1 MSMDSVFKL
10 GEIIVNENQL
20 AKFSRFYDMLIDEN
34 EKYNLTSITEKQDV
48 YVKHFLDSILIDRL
62 NYDFSGKS
70 MIDIGTGAG
79 FPAIPLKIMH
89 ESLMMT
95 GLDALNK
102 RIGFIQMVCDELN
115 LKDVHLIHGRAEDF
129 GQDPLYRE
137 RYDFAV
143 SRAVAELRLLLEY
156 VMPFVK
162 VNGYFLAY
170 KSLKTKTELDEAQN
184 AMKIMKCKLIDIAQ
198 FELPFDYGTRDIMI
212 IQKTGKL
219 DRRFPR
225 KAGTPKKS
233 PL

>member
-1 MSMDSVFKL
+1 MKSIFTL
-10 GEIIVNENQL
+10 GELDVSEAQL
-20 AKFSRFYDMLIDEN
+20 IKFEQFYDLLISEN
-34 EKYNLTSITEKQDV
+34 EKFNLTSITDKQEV

-62 NYDFSGKS
+62 DFDYESKK

-89 ESLMMT
+89 DSIAMT

-102 RIGFIQMVCDELN
+102 RIGFIQMVCKSLELSEMT
-115 LKDVHLIHGRAEDF
+115 LIHGRAEDF
-129 GQDPLYRE
+129 GQNPLYRE

-162 VNGYFLAY
+162 VDGYFLAY
-170 KSLKTKTELDEAQN
+170 KSLKTKTELDDAQN
-184 AMKIMKCKLIDIAQ
+184 AMKIMKSKLVDIVE
-198 FELPFDYGTRDIMI
+198 FKLPLDFGTRDIMI

-219 DRRFPR
+219 DRKYPR

>member
-1 MSMDSVFKL
+1 MSMDSIFKL
-10 GEIIVNENQL
+10 GEVNVNEIQL
-20 AKFSRFYDMLIDEN
+20 AKFDRFYDLLISEN

-48 YVKHFLDSILIDRL
+48 YVKHFLDSIMIDRL
-62 NYDFSGKS
+62 SFDFDGKS

-89 ESLMMT
+89 DSIMMT

-115 LKDVHLIHGRAEDF
+115 LKDLSLIHGRAEDF
-129 GQDPLYRE
+129 GQNSIYRE

-162 VNGYFLAY
+162 VDGYFLAY
-170 KSLKTKTELDEAQN
+170 KSLKTKTELEEAQN
-184 AMKIMKCKLIDIAQ
+184 AMNVMKCKLVEIAQ
-198 FELPFDYGTRDIMI
+198 FKLPYDYGTRDIMI

-219 DRRFPR
+219 DKRYPR

>member
-1 MSMDSVFKL
+1 MKSIFTL
-10 GEIIVNENQL
+10 GELDVSEAQL
-20 AKFSRFYDMLIDEN
+20 IKFEQFYDLLISEN
-34 EKYNLTSITEKQDV
+34 EKFNLTSITDKQEV

-62 NYDFSGKS
+62 DFDYESKK

-89 ESLMMT
+89 DSIAMT

-102 RIGFIQMVCDELN
+102 RIGFIQMVCKSLELSEMT
-115 LKDVHLIHGRAEDF
+115 LIHGRAEDF
-129 GQDPLYRE
+129 GQNPLYRE

-170 KSLKTKTELDEAQN
+170 KSLKTKTELDDAQN
-184 AMKIMKCKLIDIAQ
+184 AMKIMKSKLVDIVE
-198 FELPFDYGTRDIMI
+198 FKLPLDFGTRDIMI

-219 DRRFPR
+219 DRKYPR

>member
-1 MSMDSVFKL
+1 MKSIFTL
-10 GEIIVNENQL
+10 GELDVSEAQFI
-20 AKFSRFYDMLIDEN
+20 KFEQFYDLLISEN
-34 EKYNLTSITEKQDV
+34 EKFNLTSITDKQEV

-62 NYDFSGKS
+62 DFDYESKK

-89 ESLMMT
+89 DSIAMT

-102 RIGFIQMVCDELN
+102 RIGFIQMVCKSLELSEMT
-115 LKDVHLIHGRAEDF
+115 LIHGRAEDF
-129 GQDPLYRE
+129 GQNPLYRE

-162 VNGYFLAY
+162 VDGYFLAY
-170 KSLKTKTELDEAQN
+170 KSLKTKTELDDAQN
-184 AMKIMKCKLIDIAQ
+184 AMKIMKSKLVDIVE
-198 FELPFDYGTRDIMI
+198 FKLPLDFGTRDIMI

-219 DRRFPR
+219 DRKYPR